1 MTINVNTPGFVPTS
15 QYNTACHRTQ
25 KSTQPSEVPLLF
37 GFFQQNTYL
46 SKSRD
51 SIKSSPSFLSAWK
64 ISEVTSLAHHEPI
77 FHNYSD
83 TFRIFETFWLKA
95 PNWKHL
101 CDDIFLEAPR

>member
-1 MTINVNTPGFVPTS
+1 MLIRRDLSQQVNTTLLVK
-15 QYNTACHRTQ
+15 

-51 SIKSSPSFLSAWK
+51 SIKSSPSFMSAWE

-77 FHNYSD
+77 FPNYSD
-83 TFRIFETFWLKA
+83 TFSYFW
-95 PNWKHL
+95 
-101 CDDIFLEAPR
+101 DILTHGS

>member
-1 MTINVNTPGFVPTS
+1 M
-15 QYNTACHRTQ
+15 
-25 KSTQPSEVPLLF
+25 
-37 GFFQQNTYL
+37 
-46 SKSRD
+46 
-51 SIKSSPSFLSAWK
+51 SAWQ

-77 FHNYSD
+77 FPNYSD